1 MMHISVSYLDMA
13 VLFMFV
19 YFSLFSCASS
29 SIRPLREEVYRSR
42 QLQITFTSDLTRT
55 ACMHELIV
63 IPLMY
68 RPYTMIIDT
77 INI

>member
-29 SIRPLREEVYRSR
+29 SIRPLREEVYQSR

-55 ACMHELIV
+55 ACIHAWLIV
-63 IPLMY
+63 IHLMY
-68 RPYTMIIDT
+68 IYIQT
-77 INI
+77 IYYDY

>member
-55 ACMHELIV
+55 ACICMHGLIV

-68 RPYTMIIDT
+68 TET
-77 INI
+77 IYYD

>member
-1 MMHISVSYLDMA
+1 MMHISVSYLDTCMA

-55 ACMHELIV
+55 ACMHAWVNSDSPNVYL
-63 IPLMY
+63 
-68 RPYTMIIDT
+68 YTDHIL
-77 INI
+77 

>member
-19 YFSLFSCASS
+19 YHACIHFSLFSCASS

-55 ACMHELIV
+55 ACMHGLIV
-63 IPLMY
+63 ILLMY
-68 RPYTMIIDT
+68 IYIYVLL
-77 INI
+77 